1 MNHLS
6 TNLKRMRTH
15 QGITQAEA
23 ARRLGVPRSSYS
35 SWESGAVE
43 PSLDMMLACCTM
55 YRMGVSIMLTKDLAP
70 LTKEDINKLVKP

>member
-43 PSLDMMLACCTM
+43 PSIDMMLACCTM

>member
-43 PSLDMMLACCTM
+43 PSIDMMLACCTM

-70 LTKEDINKLVKP
+70 LTKDDINKLVKP

>member
-1 MNHLS
+1 
-6 TNLKRMRTH
+6 MRTH

-43 PSLDMMLACCTM
+43 PSIDMMLACCTM

>member
-23 ARRLGVPRSSYS
+23 ARRLGLLRARYS
-35 SWESGAVE
+35 SWEAGAVE
-43 PSLDMMLACCTM
+43 PSIDMMLACCTM
-55 YRMGVSIMLTKDLAP
+55 YRMGVGIMLTKDLSP

>member
-43 PSLDMMLACCTM
+43 PSIDTMLACCTM

-70 LTKEDINKLVKP
+70 LTKDDINKLVKP